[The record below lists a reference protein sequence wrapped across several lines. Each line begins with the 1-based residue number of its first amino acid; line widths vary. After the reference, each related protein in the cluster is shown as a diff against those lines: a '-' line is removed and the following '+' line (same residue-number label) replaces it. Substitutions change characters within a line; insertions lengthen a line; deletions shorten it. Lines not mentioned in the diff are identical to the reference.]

1 MIEPRIDSI
10 INSRFVFVLC
20 VIMRT
25 LAYDDDCLPTVSYEA
40 QNQRCRGK
48 RRRASSCC
56 GVPISPYLRIDG
68 IRRKSFSYD
77 KLPPHPLKLSICKLD
92 GSSFDV
98 EIVRTATVGELKQ
111 AVEGIFSH
119 MPKKGPGKISWL
131 FLILSADSVD
141 NKVTLLTVNL
151 SAVMESSTEIRNVCL
166 LVHAYIILR
175 VEFYISADG
184 TAFPKIVARLCTSC
198 PPPYPALA
206 GASCSMSCSFVLRLC
221 FGRSELEQNGQ
232 NNGNSDDLE
241 SSRHQHCEDRNEDIV
256 SRYESKLALSY
267 WDGGSHTAD
276 WGVVQEGNPKAVLS
290 RQDWQMVSLEASE
303 VSSAFAVVTS
313 FNSQRDPLDGSSD
326 WHARH

>member
-1 MIEPRIDSI
+1 MIEPWVDSI

-48 RRRASSCC
+48 SRRASSCC

-111 AVEGIFSH
+111 AVEGVFSH
-119 MPKKGPGKISWL
+119 MPKKGPGKISWSHVWGHFCL
-131 FLILSADSVD
+131 CYDGWNLVVDS
-141 NKVTLLTVNL
+141 
-151 SAVMESSTEIRNVCL
+151 EPISSYGIIDGDQRNVRL
-166 LVHAYIILR
+166 LVHAYIIFL
-175 VEFYISADG
+175 ELNS
-184 TAFPKIVARLCTSC
+184 TSLLTEQHSPKIVARLCTSC

-206 GASCSMSCSFVLRLC
+206 GA
-221 FGRSELEQNGQ
+221 
-232 NNGNSDDLE
+232 
-241 SSRHQHCEDRNEDIV
+241 
-256 SRYESKLALSY
+256 
-267 WDGGSHTAD
+267 
-276 WGVVQEGNPKAVLS
+276 
-290 RQDWQMVSLEASE
+290 
-303 VSSAFAVVTS
+303 
-313 FNSQRDPLDGSSD
+313 
-326 WHARH
+326 